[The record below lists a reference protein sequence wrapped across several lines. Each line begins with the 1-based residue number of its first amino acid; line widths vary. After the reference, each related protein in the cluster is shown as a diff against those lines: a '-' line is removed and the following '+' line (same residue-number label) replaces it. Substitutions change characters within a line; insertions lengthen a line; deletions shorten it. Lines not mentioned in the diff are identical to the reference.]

1 MSRRA
6 VVLGDALLDVRV
18 APAERIR
25 PAADVPARI
34 ELLPGGQG
42 ANVATRLARRGWDV
56 ELIAALAGDPA
67 GLILRA
73 ALEADGVLLRA
84 VAVPST
90 GTVVAIT
97 EAGGERTMLS
107 HRAPY
112 GHLVR
117 DLPTDASWLVVSGY
131 LLTEPMPLELARA
144 IGTSSS
150 RRVILGCALPSGSIV
165 GWLEAARTMGPSLVV
180 LNEAELE
187 QLGTTD
193 GLGVVAV
200 TAADGA
206 RVEIDG
212 RSASAAAPPGPPALD
227 TTGAGDAFAAALL
240 ASLDDAPW
248 PPTLD
253 RIQAALT
260 EAVEVAGS
268 VARVPG
274 AQGRVAGERP
284 ARQPA

>member
-18 APAERIR
+18 APAEPIR
-25 PAADVPARI
+25 PGADVPARI

-42 ANVATRLARRGWDV
+42 ANVAVRLARRGWGV
-56 ELIAALAGDPA
+56 ELVAALGGDPA
-67 GLILRA
+67 GVILRA
-73 ALEADGVLLRA
+73 ALEGDGVMLRD

-107 HRAPY
+107 HRAPF
-112 GHLVR
+112 GHLVL
-117 DLPTDASWLVVSGY
+117 DLETDATWLVVSGY
-131 LLTEPMPLELARA
+131 LLTEPIPTKLARA
-144 IGTSSS
+144 VGASSP
-150 RRVILGCALPSGSIV
+150 RRVILGCALPSGSA
-165 GWLEAARTMGPSLVV
+165 GDWLEAARTMKPDIVV

-200 TAADGA
+200 TAANGA

-212 RSASAAAPPGPPALD
+212 RSTFVVAPPGPPALD
-227 TTGAGDAFAAALL
+227 STGAGDAFAAALL
-240 ASLDDAPW
+240 ASLGGASW
-248 PPTLD
+248 PPTVD

-274 AQGRVAGERP
+274 AQGRVADERS